1 MLFTLIVAAAAG
13 AATPYIEDRVT
24 EAMARA
30 LGEARMPDAA
40 GRRVAAFAAALFA
53 ASVLLVLV
61 MDEVSPLLVVLGG
74 AIGVFQKELRG
85 AFADRRR

>member
-40 GRRVAAFAAALFA
+40 GRRAHRTTSRPAEA
-53 ASVLLVLV
+53 
-61 MDEVSPLLVVLGG
+61 
-74 AIGVFQKELRG
+74 R
-85 AFADRRR
+85 

>member
-40 GRRVAAFAAALFA
+40 GRCVAAFAAALFA

-61 MDEVSPLLVVLGG
+61 MDEVSPVLVVLGG
-74 AIGVFQKELRG
+74 AIGVFQTELRG
-85 AFADRRR
+85 AVADRRR